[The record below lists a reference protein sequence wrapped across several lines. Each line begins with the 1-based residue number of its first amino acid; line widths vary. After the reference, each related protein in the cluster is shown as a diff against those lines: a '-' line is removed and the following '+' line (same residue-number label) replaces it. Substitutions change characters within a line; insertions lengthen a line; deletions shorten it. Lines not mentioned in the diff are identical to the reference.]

1 MIVELESKIVEK
13 LRSFGLKR
21 IVLWNG
27 DDTEGLLKTLT
38 EPSVLLKYEG
48 ESGQVENRRLLR
60 QVDFSLY
67 LVTLKV
73 ANNENERKK
82 AYGLIDE
89 ILDSLKHLNLSKYS
103 VREFGTDER
112 RIFRKITLTFSGG

>member
-1 MIVELESKIVEK
+1 VIVELESKIVEK

-89 ILDSLKHLNLSKYS
+89 ILDSLKRLNLSKYS

-112 RIFRKITLTFSGG
+112 RIFRKINLTFLGG

>member
-1 MIVELESKIVEK
+1 MITELENKIAERLEAFK
-13 LRSFGLKR
+13 LKR

-38 EPSVLLKYEG
+38 QPSVLLKYEG
-48 ESGQVENRRLLR
+48 ESGQVENRRLKR
-60 QVDFSLY
+60 QVDFALY

-73 ANNENERKK
+73 ANSEDERKK
-82 AYGLIDE
+82 AYGLIDG
-89 ILDSLKHLNLSKYS
+89 ILDSLKRLNLSKYS

-112 RIFRKITLTFSGG
+112 RIFRKINLTFSGG

>member
-1 MIVELESKIVEK
+1 MIAELEGKIVENLK
-13 LRSFGLKR
+13 GLGLKR
-21 IVLWNG
+21 VVLWNG

-48 ESGQVENRRLLR
+48 ESGQVENRRFKR
-60 QVDFSLY
+60 QIDFALY

-73 ANNENERKK
+73 ANSEDERKR
-82 AYGLIDE
+82 AYGLIDG
-89 ILDSLKHLNLSKYS
+89 ILDSLKCLNLSRYS

-112 RIFRKITLTFSGG
+112 RIFRKITLTFLGG